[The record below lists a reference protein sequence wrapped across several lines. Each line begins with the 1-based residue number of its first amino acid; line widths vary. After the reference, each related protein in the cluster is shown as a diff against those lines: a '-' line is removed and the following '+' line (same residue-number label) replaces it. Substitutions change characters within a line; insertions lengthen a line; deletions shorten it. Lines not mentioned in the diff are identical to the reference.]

1 LSSLAGG
8 GGTTTPLLCCSSGI
22 DRFNVFLL
30 LFSFDRYFHPNYGS
44 RRSTRGR
51 MPGRIKEKHKGQDEA
66 AENLGK
72 QRKVHKSM
80 SPEWWWTGGRF
91 MQQIGLAAYCFYMRA
106 AMFTVPPIRKC
117 DLWGEIASGIQLII
131 SETW

>member
-1 LSSLAGG
+1 VVLTDS
-8 GGTTTPLLCCSSGI
+8 T
-22 DRFNVFLL
+22 FF
-30 LFSFDRYFHPNYGS
+30 FSFSPLTDT
-44 RRSTRGR
+44 STQIMDQGEAQGA
-51 MPGRIKEKHKGQDEA
+51 GRIKEKHKGQDEA
-66 AENLGK
+66 AENSGK
-72 QRKVHKSM
+72 ERKVHKSM